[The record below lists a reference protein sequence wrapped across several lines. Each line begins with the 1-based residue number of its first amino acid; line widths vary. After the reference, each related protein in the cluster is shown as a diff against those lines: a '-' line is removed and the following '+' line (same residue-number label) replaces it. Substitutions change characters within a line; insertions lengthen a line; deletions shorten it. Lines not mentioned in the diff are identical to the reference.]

1 MYANTELK
9 PVPTHPER
17 DPVALRPA
25 APAPAFLSSRAAGND
40 PACGDDADERH
51 ELERWWRQ
59 AAAASGFGDADVGPV
74 STYEVQEAAR
84 VQRAVFIGDGAAKAL
99 RAAMALAR
107 RAYTRYRQRREAW
120 AVGAALRE
128 LDDRT
133 LHDLGFDRSEIG
145 SIAMEAAGL
154 AARTRV
160 RIE

>member
-9 PVPTHPER
+9 PIPTVSQR
-17 DPVALRPA
+17 DPVALRRA
-25 APAPAFLSSRAAGND
+25 ALAPEFLPSRAAGND

-59 AAAASGFGDADVGPV
+59 AAAASGFGDADVGPI
-74 STYEVQEAAR
+74 STYEVYEAAR
-84 VQRAVFIGDGAAKAL
+84 ANRAAFIGDAISRALSAAVA
-99 RAAMALAR
+99 RAR
-107 RAYTRYRQRREAW
+107 RAYVRYQQHREAW
-120 AVGAALRE
+120 AVSAALRE

-145 SIAMEAAGL
+145 SVAMEAAGL

>member
-9 PVPTHPER
+9 PFPTVTEP
-17 DPVALRPA
+17 DSPALHHA
-25 APAPAFLSSRAAGND
+25 APAPAFLPSRDAGND
-40 PACGDDADERH
+40 PAVGDDTDEQH

-59 AAAASGFGDADVGPV
+59 AAAASGFGDAGVDSP
-74 STYEVQEAAR
+74 SAYALHEAAR
-84 VQRAVFIGDGAAKAL
+84 AHRAVLIGNFAAAAL
-99 RAAMALAR
+99 SATVAYVR
-107 RAYTRYRQRREAW
+107 RAYTRYRQQREAW
-120 AVGAALRE
+120 AVGAALRG

-145 SIAMEAAGL
+145 SVAMEAAGL

>member
-9 PVPTHPER
+9 PSPTTAER
-17 DPVALRPA
+17 DAAALRQP
-25 APAPAFLSSRAAGND
+25 APAPEFLPSIPAGND

-59 AAAASGFGDADVGPV
+59 AAAASGFGDADVGSI
-74 STYEVQEAAR
+74 STYDVHRSAR
-84 VQRAVFIGDGAAKAL
+84 ARRTVFLGDIVASTLHAVAE
-99 RAAMALAR
+99 LAR
-107 RAYTRYRQRREAW
+107 RAYTRYQQRREAW

-145 SIAMEAAGL
+145 SVAMEAAGL
-154 AARTRV
+154 AERTRV